1 MRIVYKTLADRI
13 ETAIEKKG
21 LTDTKIVRLVDME
34 AIAIEAKCSVRD
46 VMGYLRFERR

>member
-21 LTDTKIVRLVDME
+21 LTDTKIVRFVDIE
-34 AIAIEAKCSVRD
+34 AIAIEAKCSVRE
-46 VMGYLRFERR
+46 VMGYLRYRR